1 MNFVKFVWNF
11 LNNNRKWIL
20 SIYYVLI
27 LNKVIIFLKILTTFG
42 QFKCYG
48 CILWMIS
55 LFLHCSVPV
64 SDTEPSV
71 EWNGF
76 MWLSME
82 TRTKKQ
88 KKNITKKK
96 VGTNYKLKFKR
107 MFLYF
112 CLEKYFIKKK
122 KKENKL
128 PYFQFCHSKSVLEI
142 CFCFTFCEETFFE
155 VNFIGRF
162 PPLHTIFLFQ
172 NKTWLLFLSAMVE
185 AVTTWASG

>member
-1 MNFVKFVWNF
+1 MLRLHSLDDFIVP
-11 LNNNRKWIL
+11 
-20 SIYYVLI
+20 
-27 LNKVIIFLKILTTFG
+27 
-42 QFKCYG
+42 
-48 CILWMIS
+48 S
-55 LFLHCSVPV
+55 LFRSSVGHRALSGMERLHVAF
-64 SDTEPSV
+64 
-71 EWNGF
+71 NGN
-76 MWLSME
+76 SHQKA
-82 TRTKKQ
+82 KK
-88 KKNITKKK
+88 KITKKK

>member
-1 MNFVKFVWNF
+1 MTAFFKKILAGILSESNDVILFGLPSIMVMSTTFCRIQMRIIFPFRISAFAGQECISDPIQETEFNCSFSFLPTCQGAYESYTTSLLKINFVKFVWNF

-88 KKNITKKK
+88 KKKITKKK
-96 VGTNYKLKFKR
+96 SR
-107 MFLYF
+107 
-112 CLEKYFIKKK
+112 
-122 KKENKL
+122 NKL
-128 PYFQFCHSKSVLEI
+128 
-142 CFCFTFCEETFFE
+142 
-155 VNFIGRF
+155 
-162 PPLHTIFLFQ
+162 
-172 NKTWLLFLSAMVE
+172 
-185 AVTTWASG
+185 